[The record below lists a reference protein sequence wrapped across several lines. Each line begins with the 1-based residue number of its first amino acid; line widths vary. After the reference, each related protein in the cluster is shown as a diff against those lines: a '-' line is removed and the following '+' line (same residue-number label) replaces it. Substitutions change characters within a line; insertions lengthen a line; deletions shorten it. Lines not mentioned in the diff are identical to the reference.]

1 VSSVQVTKTSRFF
14 KTSSRCERQWNE
26 LSGDAL
32 RIDEHIAQ
40 LAMSSRSHAGSET
53 STTARVWVSQRKDEW
68 EAAEVVH
75 RTMEAIEVILS
86 GSKQRRT
93 FDLTQTAVVPRNPA
107 HLEGTHDLVT
117 LQFLDE
123 PNILH
128 NLRVR
133 HKSEEIYT
141 NTGPILIAINPWRT
155 LDIYSAQF
163 MDKYNSSHLD
173 RVGMCKQYYVGRC
186 NGVGTKHI

>member
-1 VSSVQVTKTSRFF
+1 
-14 KTSSRCERQWNE
+14 
-26 LSGDAL
+26 
-32 RIDEHIAQ
+32 
-40 LAMSSRSHAGSET
+40 MSSRSHAGSET